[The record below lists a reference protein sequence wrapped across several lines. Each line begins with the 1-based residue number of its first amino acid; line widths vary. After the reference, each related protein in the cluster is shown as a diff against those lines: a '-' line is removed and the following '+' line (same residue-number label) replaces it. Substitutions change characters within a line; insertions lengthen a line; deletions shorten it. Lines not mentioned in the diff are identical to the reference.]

1 MSASGPLR
9 HSYRTPVPRFDPRR
23 VRRTSCLGRV
33 DILSVEG
40 EAVAC
45 LTFPTPNCMLRVPV
59 MSEQKIPRYKA
70 YDHPA
75 GGWGAA
81 GATAKVLMQQSVIAK
96 GSKALLSMNQP
107 GGFKCPSCAFPDA
120 DHTKKL
126 EFCEN
131 GAKAL
136 AWEATKHRATREFF
150 AEHTVQELMAQ
161 SDYWLEMQ
169 GRLTEP
175 MRYDP
180 VTDHYVPCSWDEAF
194 ALIGRHLQALSSP
207 HEAEFYTSGRT
218 PNEAA
223 FLYSIFVREFGTNN
237 FPDCSNMCHEPTS
250 RGLPPAI
257 GVGKG
262 TIVLDDF
269 EHAEAIFV
277 IGQNT
282 GTNSPRMM
290 SNLVEARKRNA
301 PIVAVNPMPERA
313 LIRFAEPQDVVQMAT
328 FGSTAI
334 SSEFV
339 HIRIGG
345 DLALIKG
352 IMKAMF
358 EREAAGESVLDH
370 EFLTEHTVGLEALRE
385 EVMSLEWS
393 QILQVSGI
401 KKEQILRCAEIY
413 IRSRATI
420 ICYGMGLTQH
430 QQGSRLLQQVAN
442 LLMLRG
448 NFGKPGAGIAPI
460 RGHSNVQGDRTV
472 GIDEKPTQRYLDQ
485 VRDVFGFE
493 PPREHG
499 HHVVESIEAM
509 LAGTAK
515 VFIGMGGN
523 FIHAVPDTEIAYR
536 AMRGLELTVGIA
548 TKLNRGHL
556 VHGKEA
562 LILPVVARSEWIHTP
577 LGEQFV
583 TIEDAMSNVT
593 ASRGVLEPVSEHVL
607 PEVEIVCRMAMATLP
622 DSKVDWAACMH
633 DYNHVRELIAAV
645 YPGIYAD
652 FNERIQAPRG
662 FHLDIPPRRR
672 EWPTPNGKANI
683 LVLPGL
689 EVNDLVEDP
698 TMLRLATVRSHDQY
712 NTTIYSYNDR
722 YRGVYNDRMILFM
735 NLEDRVARGIGKE
748 EQVSLETISSDGVCR
763 RVDGLTVLD
772 YPMPRGA
779 IAGYYPELNPLLPLD
794 YFDRISGTPAAKSI
808 PVRVVIS
815 Q

>member
-1 MSASGPLR
+1 
-9 HSYRTPVPRFDPRR
+9 
-23 VRRTSCLGRV
+23 
-33 DILSVEG
+33 
-40 EAVAC
+40 
-45 LTFPTPNCMLRVPV
+45 
-59 MSEQKIPRYKA
+59 MSEQKPPRYKP
-70 YDHPA
+70 YNQPA

-81 GATAKVLMQQSVIAK
+81 GATARVLLQQSVIGK
-96 GSKALLSMNQP
+96 GSKALLAMNQP

-120 DHTKKL
+120 DERRKL

-136 AWEATKHRATREFF
+136 AWEATEFRTGRELF
-150 AEHTVQELMAQ
+150 ARHTVTELMAQ
-161 SDYWLEMQ
+161 TDYWLEMQ

-175 MRYDP
+175 MRYDAA
-180 VTDHYVPCSWDEAF
+180 TDHYVPCSWDDAF
-194 ALIGRHLQALSSP
+194 ALIGRHLQALDSP
-207 HEAEFYTSGRT
+207 HQAEFYTSGRT

-262 TIVLDDF
+262 TIVLQDF

-290 SNLVEARKRNA
+290 SNLVEARKRGI

-328 FGSTAI
+328 LGSTEI
-334 SSEFV
+334 TSEFV

-352 IMKAMF
+352 MMKVMF
-358 EREAAGESVLDH
+358 EREAQGERVLDH
-370 EFLTEHTVGLEALRE
+370 DFLSEHTVGLEALRE
-385 EVMSLEWS
+385 DVMAQDWD
-393 QILQVSGI
+393 QIVQVSGI
-401 KKEQILRCAEIY
+401 SLAQIRRCAEIY
-413 IRSRATI
+413 IRSKATV

-430 QQGSRLLQQVAN
+430 QYGSRLLQQVAN
-442 LLMLRG
+442 LLLLRG
-448 NFGKPGAGIAPI
+448 NFGKPGAGIGPI

-472 GIDEKPTQRYLDQ
+472 GIDEKPKPAYLDRVQ
-485 VRDVFGFE
+485 QVFGFD

-509 LAGTAK
+509 LAGSAK
-515 VFIGMGGN
+515 VFIGLGGN
-523 FIHAVPDTEIAYR
+523 FIHAVPDTPRAYE
-536 AMRGLELTVGIA
+536 AMRGLDLTVGIA

-556 VHGKEA
+556 VHGRDA
-562 LILPVVARSEWIHTP
+562 LILPVVARSERIITP
-577 LGEQFV
+577 AGEQFV

-593 ASRGVLEPVSEHVL
+593 ASRGVLEPVSADVL
-607 PEVEIVCRMAMATLP
+607 PEVEIVCRMALATLP
-622 DSKVDWAACMH
+622 DSRVDWAGCMH
-633 DYNHVRELIAAV
+633 DYALIRELIAAV
-645 YPGIYAD
+645 YPEIYTG
-652 FNERIQAPRG
+652 FNERIQQPHG

-672 EWPTPNGKANI
+672 VWPTPNGKANI
-683 LVLPGL
+683 LVMPGL
-689 EVNDLVEDP
+689 DVDDP
-698 TMLRLATVRSHDQY
+698 VHDPDMLRLATVRSHDQY

-722 YRGVYNDRMILFM
+722 YRGVYNDRMVLFM
-735 NLEDRVARGIGKE
+735 NIEDRLARGLEKE
-748 EQVSLETISSDGVCR
+748 ARVILETISGDGVQR
-763 RVDGLTVLD
+763 RVEGLTVLD

-779 IAGYYPELNPLLPLD
+779 LAGYYPELNPLLPLD
-794 YFDRISGTPAAKSI
+794 YYDRISGTPAAKSI
-808 PVRVVIS
+808 PVRMRAMAAVA
-815 Q
+815 

>member
-1 MSASGPLR
+1 
-9 HSYRTPVPRFDPRR
+9 
-23 VRRTSCLGRV
+23 
-33 DILSVEG
+33 
-40 EAVAC
+40 
-45 LTFPTPNCMLRVPV
+45 
-59 MSEQKIPRYKA
+59 MSEQKPPRYKP
-70 YDHPA
+70 YNQPA

-81 GATAKVLMQQSVIAK
+81 GATAKVLLQQSVIGK
-96 GSKALLSMNQP
+96 GSKALLAMNQP

-120 DHTKKL
+120 DQRKKL

-136 AWEATKHRATREFF
+136 AWEATQFRAGRELF
-150 AEHTVQELMAQ
+150 AQYTITELMAQ
-161 SDYWLEMQ
+161 TDYWLEMQ

-175 MRYDP
+175 MRYDAA
-180 VTDHYVPCSWDEAF
+180 TDHYVPCSWDDAF
-194 ALIGRHLQALSSP
+194 ALIGRHLQALDSP
-207 HEAEFYTSGRT
+207 HQAEFYTSGRT

-262 TIVLDDF
+262 TIVLQDF

-290 SNLVEARKRNA
+290 SNLVEARKRGI

-328 FGSTAI
+328 FGSTEI
-334 SSEFV
+334 TSEFV

-352 IMKAMF
+352 MMKVMF
-358 EREAAGESVLDH
+358 EREAQGERVLDH
-370 EFLTEHTVGLEALRE
+370 AFLSEHTVGLEALRE
-385 EVMSLEWS
+385 DVMAQDWDE
-393 QILQVSGI
+393 IVQVSGI
-401 KKEQILRCAEIY
+401 SQAQIRRCAEIY
-413 IRSRATI
+413 IRSKATV

-430 QQGSRLLQQVAN
+430 QYGSRLLQQVAN

-448 NFGKPGAGIAPI
+448 NFGKPGAGIGPI

-472 GIDEKPTQRYLDQ
+472 GIDEKPKPAYLDRVQ
-485 VRDVFGFE
+485 QVFGFD

-509 LAGTAK
+509 LDGSAK
-515 VFIGMGGN
+515 VFIGLGGN
-523 FIHAVPDTEIAYR
+523 FIHAVPDTPRAYE
-536 AMRGLELTVGIA
+536 AMRGLDLTVGIA

-556 VHGKEA
+556 VHGRDA
-562 LILPVVARSEWIHTP
+562 LILPVVARSERIVTP
-577 LGEQFV
+577 AGEQFV

-593 ASRGVLEPVSEHVL
+593 ASRGVLEPISTEVL
-607 PEVEIVCRMAMATLP
+607 PEVEIVCRMAMAALP
-622 DSKVDWAACMH
+622 HSKVDWARCMH
-633 DYNHVRELIAAV
+633 DYAPIRDLIAAV
-645 YPGIYAD
+645 YPEIYTG
-652 FNERIQAPRG
+652 FNERIQQPHG

-672 EWPTPNGKANI
+672 VWPTPNGKANI
-683 LVLPGL
+683 LVMPGL
-689 EVNDLVEDP
+689 DVDDP
-698 TMLRLATVRSHDQY
+698 VHDPDMLRLATVRSHDQY

-722 YRGVYNDRMILFM
+722 YRGVYNDRMVLFM
-735 NLEDRVARGIGKE
+735 NIEDRLARGLQKE
-748 EQVSLETISSDGVCR
+748 ALVSLETISGDGVQR
-763 RVDGLTVLD
+763 RIEGLTVLD

-779 IAGYYPELNPLLPLD
+779 LAGYYPELNPLLPLD
-794 YFDRISGTPAAKSI
+794 YYDRISGTPAAKSI
-808 PVRVVIS
+808 PVRVQAMAAAIA
-815 Q
+815 

>member
-1 MSASGPLR
+1 
-9 HSYRTPVPRFDPRR
+9 
-23 VRRTSCLGRV
+23 
-33 DILSVEG
+33 
-40 EAVAC
+40 
-45 LTFPTPNCMLRVPV
+45 
-59 MSEQKIPRYKA
+59 MSEQKPPRYKP
-70 YDHPA
+70 YNQPA

-81 GATAKVLMQQSVIAK
+81 GATAKVLLQQSVIGK
-96 GSKALLSMNQP
+96 GSKALLAMNQP

-120 DHTKKL
+120 DERKKL

-136 AWEATKHRATREFF
+136 AWEATQFRAGRELF
-150 AEHTVQELMAQ
+150 AQHTVTELMAQ
-161 SDYWLEMQ
+161 TDYWLEMQ

-175 MRYDP
+175 MRYDAS
-180 VTDHYVPCSWDEAF
+180 TDHYVPCSWDEAF
-194 ALIGRHLQALSSP
+194 ALIGRHLQALDSP
-207 HEAEFYTSGRT
+207 HQAEFYTSGRT

-262 TIVLDDF
+262 TIVLQDF

-290 SNLVEARKRNA
+290 SNLVEARKRGI

-313 LIRFAEPQDVVQMAT
+313 LIRFAEPQDMVQMAT
-328 FGSTAI
+328 FGSTEI
-334 SSEFV
+334 TSEFV

-352 IMKAMF
+352 MMKVMF
-358 EREAAGESVLDH
+358 EREAQGERVLDH
-370 EFLTEHTVGLEALRE
+370 EFLSEHTVGLEALRE
-385 EVMSLEWS
+385 DVLAQDWDEIVE
-393 QILQVSGI
+393 VSGI
-401 KKEQILRCAEIY
+401 TQAQIRRCAEIY
-413 IRSRATI
+413 IRSKATV

-430 QQGSRLLQQVAN
+430 QYGSTLLQQVAN
-442 LLMLRG
+442 LLLLRG
-448 NFGKPGAGIAPI
+448 NFGKPGAGIGPI

-472 GIDEKPTQRYLDQ
+472 GIDEKPKPAYLDRVQ
-485 VRDVFGFE
+485 QVFGFN

-509 LAGTAK
+509 LDGSAK

-523 FIHAVPDTEIAYR
+523 FIHAVPDTPRAYE

-556 VHGKEA
+556 VHGRDA
-562 LILPVVARSEWIHTP
+562 LILPVVARSERIVTSA
-577 LGEQFV
+577 GEQFV

-593 ASRGVLEPVSEHVL
+593 ASRGVLEPVSTDVL

-622 DSKVDWAACMH
+622 HSKVDWARCMH
-633 DYNHVRELIAAV
+633 DYAPIRELIAAV
-645 YPGIYAD
+645 YPEIYTG
-652 FNERIQAPRG
+652 FNERIQQPHG

-672 EWPTPNGKANI
+672 VWPTPNGKANI
-683 LVLPGL
+683 LVMPGL
-689 EVNDLVEDP
+689 DVDAPVDDP
-698 TMLRLATVRSHDQY
+698 GMLRLATVRSHDQY

-722 YRGVYNDRMILFM
+722 YRGVYNDRMVLFM
-735 NLEDRVARGIGKE
+735 NIEDRLARGLEKE
-748 EQVSLETISSDGVCR
+748 ALVSLETISGDGVQR
-763 RVDGLTVLD
+763 RIEGLTVLD

-779 IAGYYPELNPLLPLD
+779 LAGYYPELNPLLPLD
-794 YFDRISGTPAAKSI
+794 YYDRVSGTPAAKSI
-808 PVRVVIS
+808 PVRMRAMAEAIA
-815 Q
+815 

>member
-1 MSASGPLR
+1 
-9 HSYRTPVPRFDPRR
+9 
-23 VRRTSCLGRV
+23 
-33 DILSVEG
+33 
-40 EAVAC
+40 
-45 LTFPTPNCMLRVPV
+45 
-59 MSEQKIPRYKA
+59 MSEQKPPHYKP
-70 YDHPA
+70 YNQPA

-81 GATAKVLMQQSVIAK
+81 GATAKVLLQQSVIGK
-96 GSKALLSMNQP
+96 GSKALLAMNQP

-120 DHTKKL
+120 DERKKL

-136 AWEATKHRATREFF
+136 AWEATQFRAGRELF
-150 AEHTVQELMAQ
+150 AQHTVTELMAQ
-161 SDYWLEMQ
+161 TDYWLEMQ

-175 MRYDP
+175 MRYDAA
-180 VTDHYVPCSWDEAF
+180 TDHYVPCSWDDAF
-194 ALIGRHLQALSSP
+194 ALIGRHLQALDSP
-207 HEAEFYTSGRT
+207 HQAEFYTSGRT

-262 TIVLDDF
+262 TIVLQDF

-290 SNLVEARKRNA
+290 SNLVEARKRGI

-328 FGSTAI
+328 FGSTEI
-334 SSEFV
+334 TSEFV

-352 IMKAMF
+352 MMKVMF
-358 EREAAGESVLDH
+358 EREAQGERVLDH
-370 EFLTEHTVGLEALRE
+370 AFLSEHTVGLEALRE
-385 EVMSLEWS
+385 DVMAQDWDE
-393 QILQVSGI
+393 IVQVSGI
-401 KKEQILRCAEIY
+401 SQAQIRRCAEIY
-413 IRSRATI
+413 IRSKATV

-430 QQGSRLLQQVAN
+430 QYGSRLLQQVAN

-448 NFGKPGAGIAPI
+448 NFGKPGAGIGPI

-472 GIDEKPTQRYLDQ
+472 GIDEKPKPAYLDRVQ
-485 VRDVFGFE
+485 QVFGFD

-499 HHVVESIEAM
+499 HHVVESIGAM
-509 LAGTAK
+509 LDGSAK
-515 VFIGMGGN
+515 VFIGLGGN
-523 FIHAVPDTEIAYR
+523 FIHAVPDTPRAYE
-536 AMRGLELTVGIA
+536 AMRGLDLTVGIA

-556 VHGKEA
+556 VHGRDA
-562 LILPVVARSEWIHTP
+562 LILPVVARSERIVTP
-577 LGEQFV
+577 AGEQFV

-593 ASRGVLEPVSEHVL
+593 ASRGVLEPVSTEVL
-607 PEVEIVCRMAMATLP
+607 PEVEIVCRMAMAALP
-622 DSKVDWAACMH
+622 HSKVDWARCMH
-633 DYNHVRELIAAV
+633 DYAPIRDLIAAV
-645 YPGIYAD
+645 YPEIYTG
-652 FNERIQAPRG
+652 FNERIQQPHG

-672 EWPTPNGKANI
+672 VWPTPNGKANI
-683 LVLPGL
+683 LVMPGL
-689 EVNDLVEDP
+689 DVDDP
-698 TMLRLATVRSHDQY
+698 VHDPDMLRLATVRSHDQY

-722 YRGVYNDRMILFM
+722 YRGVYNDRMVLFM
-735 NLEDRVARGIGKE
+735 NIEDRLARGLQKE
-748 EQVSLETISSDGVCR
+748 ALVSLETISGDGVQR
-763 RVDGLTVLD
+763 RIEGLTVLD

-779 IAGYYPELNPLLPLD
+779 LAGYYPELNPLLPLD
-794 YFDRISGTPAAKSI
+794 YYDRISGTPAAKSI
-808 PVRVVIS
+808 PVRVQAMAAAIA
-815 Q
+815 

>member
-1 MSASGPLR
+1 MSASGTLR
-9 HSYRTPVPRFDPRR
+9 RSYRTPVPRFEARR

-40 EAVAC
+40 AGVAC

-393 QILQVSGI
+393 QIVQVSGI

-645 YPGIYAD
+645 YPSIYAD

-672 EWPTPNGKANI
+672 EWSTPNGKANI

>member
-1 MSASGPLR
+1 
-9 HSYRTPVPRFDPRR
+9 
-23 VRRTSCLGRV
+23 
-33 DILSVEG
+33 
-40 EAVAC
+40 
-45 LTFPTPNCMLRVPV
+45 
-59 MSEQKIPRYKA
+59 MSEQKPPRYKP
-70 YDHPA
+70 YNQPA

-81 GATAKVLMQQSVIAK
+81 GATAKVLLQQSVIGK
-96 GSKALLSMNQP
+96 GSKALLAMNQP

-120 DHTKKL
+120 DERKKL

-136 AWEATKHRATREFF
+136 AWEATQFRAGRELF
-150 AEHTVQELMAQ
+150 AQHTVTELMAQ
-161 SDYWLEMQ
+161 TDYWLEMQ

-175 MRYDP
+175 MRYDAA
-180 VTDHYVPCSWDEAF
+180 TDHYVPCSWDDAF
-194 ALIGRHLQALSSP
+194 ELIGRHLQALDSP
-207 HEAEFYTSGRT
+207 HQAEFYTSGRT

-262 TIVLDDF
+262 TIVLQDF

-290 SNLVEARKRNA
+290 SNLVEARKRGI

-328 FGSTAI
+328 FGSTEI
-334 SSEFV
+334 TSEFV

-352 IMKAMF
+352 MMKVMF
-358 EREAAGESVLDH
+358 EREAQGERVLDH
-370 EFLTEHTVGLEALRE
+370 DFLSEHTVGLEALRGD
-385 EVMSLEWS
+385 VMAQDWDE
-393 QILQVSGI
+393 IVQVSGI
-401 KKEQILRCAEIY
+401 SQAQIRRCAEIY
-413 IRSRATI
+413 IRSKATV

-430 QQGSRLLQQVAN
+430 QYGSRLLQQVAS

-448 NFGKPGAGIAPI
+448 NFGKPGAGIGPI

-472 GIDEKPTQRYLDQ
+472 GIDEKPKPAYLDRVQ
-485 VRDVFGFE
+485 QVFGFD

-509 LAGTAK
+509 LDGSAK
-515 VFIGMGGN
+515 VFIGLGGN
-523 FIHAVPDTEIAYR
+523 FIHAVPDTPRAYE
-536 AMRGLELTVGIA
+536 AMRGLDLTVGIA

-556 VHGKEA
+556 VHGRDA
-562 LILPVVARSEWIHTP
+562 LILPVVARSERIVTP
-577 LGEQFV
+577 AGEQFV

-593 ASRGVLEPVSEHVL
+593 ASRGVLEPVSTEVL
-607 PEVEIVCRMAMATLP
+607 PEVEIVCRMAMAALP
-622 DSKVDWAACMH
+622 DSKVDWARCMH
-633 DYNHVRELIAAV
+633 DYAPIRDLIAAV
-645 YPGIYAD
+645 YPEIYTG
-652 FNERIQAPRG
+652 FNERIQQPHG

-672 EWPTPNGKANI
+672 VWPTPNGKANI
-683 LVLPGL
+683 LVMPGL
-689 EVNDLVEDP
+689 DVDDP
-698 TMLRLATVRSHDQY
+698 VHDPDMLRLATVRSHDQY

-722 YRGVYNDRMILFM
+722 YRGVYNDRMVLFM
-735 NLEDRVARGIGKE
+735 NIEDRLARGLQKE
-748 EQVSLETISSDGVCR
+748 ALVSLETISGDGVQR
-763 RVDGLTVLD
+763 RIEGLTVLD

-779 IAGYYPELNPLLPLD
+779 LAGYYPELNPLLPLD
-794 YFDRISGTPAAKSI
+794 YYDRISGTPAAKSI
-808 PVRVVIS
+808 PVRVQAMAAAIA
-815 Q
+815 